1 MTDSFEFVLEP
12 YDTKTERGVTGT
24 VGEFGEVK
32 VFHTRGRTI
41 RPGDILRTEVV
52 SGQLPDTYLS
62 GIGMAG
68 EPYLSKKATLS
79 VGGILAALSYNPLG
93 LRRSA
98 RALFIGLAGREYA
111 YASTGEGHAVELR
124 RGDEV
129 RVGFVDGPHV
139 RKTSGHRRFG
149 TAHGPVDAMDMALAL
164 VFERV
169 DVAWLSTGGMLAT
182 APFRMLTSQKDGE
195 GASY

>member
-24 VGEFGEVK
+24 VGAFGEVR
-32 VFHTRGRTI
+32 VFHTRGRHI

-52 SGQLPDTYLS
+52 SERLPDTYLTN
-62 GIGMAG
+62 IGMAG

-79 VGGILAALSYNPLG
+79 VGGILAGLAYNPLG

-98 RALFIGLAGREYA
+98 RALFIGLAGREYG

-124 RGDEV
+124 RGGDV

-149 TAHGPVDAMDMALAL
+149 TAHGPVDAMDMAIAL

-182 APFRMLTSQKDGE
+182 APFRMISSQNDGD
-195 GASY
+195 GRAR